1 MRREGIAVLLFVFG
15 LSGVPAFG
23 QEVSIINLYD
33 AFGHEKEGVTFDWG
47 YSALIR
53 YNGKTILFDAGNS
66 GDTLAGN
73 ASALGV
79 DLRKVDLAILSH
91 RDNDH
96 ASGFDYLL
104 KIDPEVDLYLP
115 HDDILGAPS
124 EWTFPESPTGVPPEQ
139 AYFQGQK
146 GATVYDPGDRFLHEK
161 TEFIDSTKEVSPGI
175 FLIPTDS
182 KLTGDFSKY
191 PPNDK
196 ETRYWGLPELS
207 LALMT
212 NEGVVVVVGC
222 SHSGIENIVAK
233 VKNDLKQ
240 DVALVI
246 GGFHLLPYSDETIT
260 QVAKTLKED
269 LGVKRVA
276 PAHCTG
282 NLGFK
287 IFREFFGDDY
297 LFAGLGSKVSLG
309 NNEKQ

>member
-1 MRREGIAVLLFVFG
+1 MKREGIAILLLVLG
-15 LSGVPAFG
+15 LSGVPALG
-23 QEVSIINLYD
+23 QEVSITNLYD

-47 YSALIR
+47 FSALIR

-66 GDTLAGN
+66 GDILAGN

-115 HDDILGAPS
+115 DDDILGAPF
-124 EWTFPESPTGVPPEQ
+124 EWALPKSPSGVPPEQ
-139 AYFQGQK
+139 AYFQGQEV
-146 GATVYDPGDRFLHEK
+146 ATVYDPGDRFLHAK
-161 TEFIDSTKEVSPGI
+161 TEFINSTKEIAPGI
-175 FLIPTDS
+175 FLIPTQS
-182 KLTGDFSKY
+182 MLTGGFSKY

-196 ETRYWGLPELS
+196 ETLYWGLPELS
-207 LALMT
+207 LALLT
-212 NEGVVVVVGC
+212 DEGVVVVVGC
-222 SHSGIENIVAK
+222 SHSGVENIVAK
-233 VKNDLKQ
+233 VKDELKR

-246 GGFHLLPYSDETIT
+246 GGFHLLPYDAEKIT
-260 QVAKTLKED
+260 QVAKTLKGT

-282 NLGFK
+282 NLAFK
-287 IFREFFGDDY
+287 IFREVYGDDY
-297 LFAGLGSKVSLG
+297 MFAGLGSKVSLG
-309 NNEKQ
+309 NSEK

>member
-1 MRREGIAVLLFVFG
+1 MKREGIAVLFFVLG
-15 LSGVPAFG
+15 VSGTPALG

-47 YSALIR
+47 FSALIQ

-73 ASALGV
+73 AGALGI
-79 DLRKVDLAILSH
+79 DLREVDLAVLSH

-115 HDDILGAPS
+115 KDDILGAPS
-124 EWTFPESPTGVPPEQ
+124 DWVLSKPPTGVPPEQ
-139 AYFQGQK
+139 AYFQGQE
-146 GATVYDPGDRFLHEK
+146 GTTVYDPGDRFLHAN
-161 TEFIDSTKEVSPGI
+161 TEFIDKTKEIAPGI
-175 FLIPTDS
+175 FLIPTHS
-182 KLTGDFSKY
+182 KLNGEFSKY

-207 LALMT
+207 LALLT
-212 NEGVVVVVGC
+212 DDGVVVVVGC
-222 SHSGIENIVAK
+222 SHSGVENIITK
-233 VKNDLKQ
+233 VKDDLKL

-246 GGFHLLPYSDETIT
+246 GGFHLLPYGAEKIT
-260 QVAKTLKED
+260 QVAKTLKGN

-282 NLGFK
+282 NLAFK
-287 IFREFFGDDY
+287 IFREVYGDDY
-297 LFAGLGSKVSLG
+297 MFAGLGSKVILG
-309 NNEKQ
+309 NSEK

>member
-15 LSGVPAFG
+15 LGGVPAFG

-47 YSALIR
+47 FSALIR

-73 ASALGV
+73 ADALGV

-115 HDDILGAPS
+115 HDDILGAPF
-124 EWTFPESPTGVPPEQ
+124 EWTLPKSPSGVPPEQ
-139 AYFQGQK
+139 AYFQGQE
-146 GATVYDPGDRFLHEK
+146 GATIYDPGDRFLHEG
-161 TEFIDSTKEVSPGI
+161 TEFIDSTKEIAPGI
-175 FLIPTDS
+175 FLIPTHA
-182 KLTGDFSKY
+182 KLTGEFSKY

-207 LALMT
+207 LALLT

-222 SHSGIENIVAK
+222 SHSGVENIVAK
-233 VKNDLKQ
+233 VKDDLKQ
-240 DVALVI
+240 DIALVI
-246 GGFHLLPYSDETIT
+246 GGFHLLPYGAEKIT
-260 QVAKTLKED
+260 QVAKTLKGN
-269 LGVKRVA
+269 LGVRRVA

-282 NLGFK
+282 NLAFK
-287 IFREFFGDDY
+287 IFSEIYGDDY
-297 LFAGLGSKVSLG
+297 MFAGLGSKVSLG
-309 NNEKQ
+309 SSEK

>member
-1 MRREGIAVLLFVFG
+1 MKREFLAVFLLVLG
-15 LSGVPAFG
+15 SSGVPALG

-33 AFGHEKEGVTFDWG
+33 AFGHEKEGVKFDWG

-66 GDTLAGN
+66 GDTLTSN

-96 ASGFDYLL
+96 AAGFDYLL

-115 HDDILGAPS
+115 NDDILGAPS
-124 EWTFPESPTGVPPEQ
+124 EWTLPKSPTGVPPEQ
-139 AYFQGQK
+139 AYFRGQE
-146 GATVYDPGDRFLHEK
+146 GAAIYDPGDRFLHAN
-161 TEFIDSTKEVSPGI
+161 TQFIGSTQEIAPGI
-175 FLIPTDS
+175 FLIPTYS

-191 PPNDK
+191 PPNDQ
-196 ETRYWGLPELS
+196 ETRFWGLPELS
-207 LALMT
+207 LALLT
-212 NEGVVVVVGC
+212 DEGVVVVVGC
-222 SHSGIENIVAK
+222 SHSGVENIVAK
-233 VKNDLKQ
+233 VKDDLEQ
-240 DVALVI
+240 DVALII
-246 GGFHLLPYSDETIT
+246 GGFHLLPYETEKIT
-260 QVAKTLKED
+260 QVAKTLKGT

-282 NLGFK
+282 SLAFK
-287 IFREFFGDDY
+287 IFGEVYGDDY

-309 NNEKQ
+309 NSKKK